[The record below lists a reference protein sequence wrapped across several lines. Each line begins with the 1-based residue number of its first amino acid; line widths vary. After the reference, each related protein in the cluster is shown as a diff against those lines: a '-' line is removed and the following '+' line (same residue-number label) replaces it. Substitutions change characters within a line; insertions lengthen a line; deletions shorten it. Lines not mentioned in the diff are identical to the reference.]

1 MYYLIDI
8 ARTITN
14 NKTMFWRENKK
25 GYTKDITDAGIYGE
39 IEALII
45 CKEDIDK
52 DTVMLPIG
60 ENRRIR

>member
-14 NKTMFWRENKK
+14 NKKTYWRGNKR
-25 GYTKDITDAGIYGE
+25 GYTKDISEAGIYGE
-39 IEALII
+39 LEALTI
-45 CKEDIDK
+45 CNNDIDK

-60 ENRRIR
+60 G